1 MQATLVN
8 PKRQRRTFGIAVWA
22 GRILGWTLLL
32 IAIAGIV
39 EQFSSRRVALRAFPS
54 VVLGLVALVFI
65 FGLELFLHF
74 FDRYL
79 SRN

>member
-1 MQATLVN
+1 MRATPLN
-8 PKRQRRTFGIAVWA
+8 SKGRHRTFGTAVWA

-32 IAIAGIV
+32 VAIAGIV
-39 EQFSSRRVALRAFPS
+39 EQFSSRTVAFRAFPS